1 MRRSSLVLTLLP
13 LALLAAPRPAKKPIT
28 IDTIAGGGAGARLA
42 GGGGPVY
49 WAPDG
54 QRYAA
59 MESGKL
65 VVIDAASGSSTPLLE
80 LKDLEG
86 RATEPV
92 ETAPFEWEN
101 RRVQE
106 QRVQWSA
113 DGKAILLL
121 IKGDLFWVDVAARK
135 AEQLLATRDRER
147 DPKLSPDGKRLSFRR
162 ENDLWVLETATKK
175 QTRLTTDGS
184 ATRWNARLD
193 WVYPEELDLGT
204 AHWWSPDSQH
214 IAYLQFEV
222 SKIPLYTH
230 VDLLKVD
237 GRSEPERY
245 PKAGSANSDVRL
257 GVIPAKGG
265 KTRWLDIGLTPKH
278 IVARVHW
285 LPNAKEVA
293 AERFTRTQ
301 HQLDLVAVDIAS
313 GKSRTIFHEED
324 PYWINTTDDV
334 HFLPGGQQ
342 LIRTSEKTG
351 FRHIY
356 VQPVAGGEA
365 KALTQ
370 GDWMVQQIDCVDEK
384 AGQIYYT
391 STEGS
396 PLERHF
402 YAVSLSGGPRRKLSK
417 EAGTHAVSMSPR
429 CSFYFDSH
437 SSLTDPPQRVLAKN
451 DGSVVR
457 VLQERNR
464 KPQEEYEILPSEIH
478 TVKAKDG
485 ETLYARL
492 IKPANFDATKK
503 YPAIVSIY
511 GGPGPQT
518 VRNQWQGLGWAQ
530 VMAHKGF
537 AVWQLDNRGSS
548 GRGHLFEAKLY
559 RRFGKQELEDQ
570 LAGLDYLVG
579 LGFVDPARVGMDGWS
594 YGGYMTLYS
603 LLNAPDRFAAGVAG
617 APVTDWRL
625 YDTIYTER
633 YLGLPQENETGY
645 KDSSAVTYAKNL
657 KGKLMIVHN
666 TGDDN
671 VLFQNAIMMMNA
683 LQLAGKPFESMIY
696 PQKAHGVSGPAARHL
711 LETKTSF
718 FERHL
723 LGRAN

>member
-1 MRRSSLVLTLLP
+1 M
-13 LALLAAPRPAKKPIT
+13 
-28 IDTIAGGGAGARLA
+28 AG
-42 GGGGPVY
+42 GGGGPVT

-54 QRYAA
+54 ARYVTI
-59 MESGKL
+59 EGGKL
-65 VVIDAASGSSTPLLE
+65 VLIDAATQSSTPLLE
-80 LKDLEG
+80 FKELEG

-92 ETAPFEWEN
+92 ETGLFEWEN
-101 RRVQE
+101 RRVRE
-106 QRVQWSA
+106 QRIQWSA
-113 DGKAILLL
+113 DGKTLLL
-121 IKGDLFWVDVAARK
+121 LVRGDLFSVDVASKK

-147 DPKLSPDGKRLSFRR
+147 DPKLSPDGKRASFRR
-162 ENDLWVLETATKK
+162 DNDLYVIEIASKK
-175 QTRLTTDGS
+175 QTRLTNDGS

-193 WVYPEELDLGT
+193 WVYPEELDIST
-204 AHWWSPDSQH
+204 AHWWSPDSQQ

-222 SKIPLYTH
+222 SKTPLYTH
-230 VDLLKVD
+230 IDLLKVE

-245 PKAGSANSDVRL
+245 PKAGTPNSEVRL
-257 GVIPAKGG
+257 GVVAVKGG

-285 LPNAKEVA
+285 LPDSKQIA

-301 HQLDLVAVDIAS
+301 QQLDLVAVDTAS
-313 GKSRTIFHEED
+313 GKARTLVHEED

-334 HFLPGGQQ
+334 RFLADGQR
-342 LIRTSEKTG
+342 LLRTSEKTG

-356 VQPVAGGEA
+356 LQPVNGGEA
-365 KALTQ
+365 KALTS

-396 PLERHF
+396 PLERQF
-402 YAVSLSGGPRRKLSK
+402 YVVGFDGGPRRKLSK
-417 EAGTHAVSMSPR
+417 EPGTHTVTMSPS
-429 CSFYFDSH
+429 CAFYFHSH
-437 SSLTDPPQRVLAKN
+437 SSLTEPPRRVLAKN
-451 DGSVVR
+451 DGTVIK
-457 VLQERNR
+457 VLQERNL
-464 KPQEEYEILPSEIH
+464 KQLEEYEILPSEIH
-478 TVKAKDG
+478 QVKAKDG

-492 IKPANFDATKK
+492 IKPAGFEAGKQ
-503 YPAIVSIY
+503 YPVIVSIY
-511 GGPGPQT
+511 GGPGPQM

-537 AVWQLDNRGSS
+537 VVWQLDNRGSS

-570 LAGLDYLVG
+570 LAGLDYLTG
-579 LGFVDPARVGMDGWS
+579 LGFADPKRIGMDGWS

-603 LLNAPDRFAAGVAG
+603 LLNAPDRFAAGVSG

-657 KGKLMIVHN
+657 KSKLMIIHN

-683 LQLAGKPFESMIY
+683 LQLAGKPFETMIY
-696 PQKAHGVSGPAARHL
+696 PQKAHGVTGPASRHL

-718 FERHL
+718 FARHL
-723 LGRAN
+723 QGKSN